1 MFCIKELC
9 DTVNFIYKPTTKIN
23 AKKKSVNNERTTTL
37 HWFEQSSKMFSDD
50 WRTRTWTWMQ
60 TLECGMKSNSRKQFE
75 ILNNSIDSSIQLRQ
89 RDIDKEGETLNQS
102 HRIKQFS
109 SGFLMSIDV
118 DWVPLILYSNCD
130 MIWNFII
137 AINGIFPLNCVSYKV
152 LFGTSTSTSTG
163 TSITMN
169 WIEHTREKIDR
180 WLIVS
185 FISCKMGG
193 CLFAVQCTCCKIKDS
208 FFLLWNFIKT
218 DSNRV
223 WIILFNSFESMRWA
237 ANVTSYNILHSY
249 SYWHFTQSFCFIH
262 GADHLNNR
270 LKVSG
275 RMIHWENNLEQH
287 NKYIENIWVP
297 DKWGEKNFWS
307 HIAS

>member
-1 MFCIKELC
+1 MQ
-9 DTVNFIYKPTTKIN
+9 
-23 AKKKSVNNERTTTL
+23 KKSVNNERTTTL

-50 WRTRTWTWMQ
+50 WRTRTWMQ

-152 LFGTSTSTSTG
+152 LFGTSTSTG
-163 TSITMN
+163 TDITMN
-169 WIEHTREKIDR
+169 WIEHTRQKIDR
-180 WLIVS
+180 WLIVT

-193 CLFAVQCTCCKIKDS
+193 CLFAVHVAKSKTV
-208 FFLLWNFIKT
+208 FFATKF
-218 DSNRV
+218 
-223 WIILFNSFESMRWA
+223 
-237 ANVTSYNILHSY
+237 Y
-249 SYWHFTQSFCFIH
+249 
-262 GADHLNNR
+262 
-270 LKVSG
+270 
-275 RMIHWENNLEQH
+275 
-287 NKYIENIWVP
+287 
-297 DKWGEKNFWS
+297 
-307 HIAS
+307 